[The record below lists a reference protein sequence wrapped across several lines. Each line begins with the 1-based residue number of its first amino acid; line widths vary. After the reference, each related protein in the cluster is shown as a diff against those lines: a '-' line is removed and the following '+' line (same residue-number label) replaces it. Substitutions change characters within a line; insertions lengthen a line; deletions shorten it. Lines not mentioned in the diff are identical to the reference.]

1 LMFQFEWMSSF
12 LACNDHFLQLSN
24 DHTASSLNE
33 AGLLGSQEQQQFH
46 VLPPGIFVRFGIR
59 SVFFLATEVKP
70 LIFPFGWRNLP
81 QAILP
86 TFLFYSIR
94 RLFHRKLFPCGCLY
108 CFHYFGVSGASTKV
122 APKCCFN
129 FIISRNMVY
138 TV

>member
-1 LMFQFEWMSSF
+1 MLQFEWMSSF
-12 LACNDHFLQLSN
+12 LACNDHFLQFSN

-46 VLPPGIFVRFGIR
+46 VLSPGVFVRFGIR
-59 SVFFLATEVKP
+59 SVFFLATELKP

-94 RLFHRKLFPCGCLY
+94 RLFHRKLFPFGCLY
-108 CFHYFGVSGASTKV
+108 FFHYVDVSGSLTKV
-122 APKCCFN
+122 APKCCN
-129 FIISRNMVY
+129 NYNISMNMVY
-138 TV
+138 IV